1 MRRALA
7 GERLETLDHV
17 ERELTDE
24 MLLIA
29 DRDGP
34 IGIAGVMGGATSE
47 VSDATTDVA
56 IESAIFDPVSIRR
69 TAQRLAL
76 RSEASSRFEKGQEPR
91 LARIGADRTAQLVQ
105 EWAGGVV
112 ARGRVDTAPDEPG
125 PSRVTFRPAR
135 INRLLGTELSA
146 DEQRD
151 LLSRVG
157 IETEPAPGEPVT
169 VALRPEPLIVDAP
182 AAAPGEAPATL
193 AALVPTW
200 RRDVSIEADVAEEI
214 ARVRGYELTPSV
226 TPDTSM
232 PVFRPSPLEVREL
245 VRETLAGAGLTE
257 IVTTALVS
265 PRHLEIFAL
274 TQPRPVRRRRAAA
287 GRRADHRHEP
297 ALARPLGAPHD
308 AARQPARRRGHQ
320 PSPRH
325 RGRGGVRDRQGLRAR
340 RRRTAGVVAARVR
353 PGRVGGAA
361 GLEPPRAAVRPG
373 RREGPARAA
382 GPPART
388 SAVRSYRPES
398 GEAVF
403 HPGRTARAEI
413 AGRLHALVG
422 ELHPSTVEAW
432 ELRTGDAVIVGE
444 VAIEGLAEGRLTP
457 ERAPAVGRHP
467 EVERDLAIVVAEAT
481 PAASVEAV
489 IRGRGGELLRDAR
502 LFDIYR
508 GTPLA
513 GTEKSLAFR
522 LRLGA
527 ERTLTEAEVEAA
539 VAAIVDGLS
548 EVGGRLRA

>member
-17 ERELTDE
+17 ERELTAE

-112 ARGRVDTAPDEPG
+112 ARGRIDTAPDEPG

-157 IETEPAPGEPVT
+157 IETEAAPGEPVT

-182 AAAPGEAPATL
+182 AAGPGEAPATL

-226 TPDTSM
+226 TPDTAM
-232 PVFRPSPLEVREL
+232 PAFRPSPLEVREL
-245 VRETLAGAGLTE
+245 IRQTLAGAGLTE
-257 IVTTALVS
+257 VVTTALVS
-265 PRHLEIFAL
+265 PRHLEVFAL
-274 TQPRPVRRRRAAA
+274 TSPVPSVGDEPQPGGAPITVTNPLSRDHSVLRTNLLGSLLDVVGTNLRHGSEDVAVFEIGKGYARVRRRA
-287 GRRADHRHEP
+287 
-297 ALARPLGAPHD
+297 
-308 AARQPARRRGHQ
+308 
-320 PSPRH
+320 
-325 RGRGGVRDRQGLRAR
+325 
-340 RRRTAGVVAARVR
+340 AGVVAARVR

-382 GPPART
+382 RPTGST
-388 SAVRSYRPES
+388 SAVRRTGRSRARPCS
-398 GEAVF
+398 T
-403 HPGRTARAEI
+403 RD
-413 AGRLHALVG
+413 GRLAPRSRAACM
-422 ELHPSTVEAW
+422 PSSASCT
-432 ELRTGDAVIVGE
+432 RRRSRPGSS
-444 VAIEGLAEGRLTP
+444 
-457 ERAPAVGRHP
+457 APA
-467 EVERDLAIVVAEAT
+467 T
-481 PAASVEAV
+481 P
-489 IRGRGGELLRDAR
+489 
-502 LFDIYR
+502 
-508 GTPLA
+508 
-513 GTEKSLAFR
+513 
-522 LRLGA
+522 
-527 ERTLTEAEVEAA
+527 
-539 VAAIVDGLS
+539 
-548 EVGGRLRA
+548 